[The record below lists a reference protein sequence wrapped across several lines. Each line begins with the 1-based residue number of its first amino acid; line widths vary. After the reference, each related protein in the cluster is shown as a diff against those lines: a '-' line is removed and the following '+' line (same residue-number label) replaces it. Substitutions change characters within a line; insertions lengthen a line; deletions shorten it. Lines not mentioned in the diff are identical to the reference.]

1 MSRGGYAMN
10 EMLLELGQNAKEAE
24 NMLRTI
30 TTNKKNQV
38 LAAVAEHLVEC
49 TDELIKPM
57 LLMWRM
63 EKRTICRK
71 DW

>member
-38 LAAVAEHLVEC
+38 LAAVAHV
-49 TDELIKPM
+49 
-57 LLMWRM
+57 
-63 EKRTICRK
+63 
-71 DW
+71 

>member
-1 MSRGGYAMN
+1 MSWGGYAMN

-38 LAAVAEHLVEC
+38 LANILWNVQ
-49 TDELIKPM
+49 M
-57 LLMWRM
+57 S
-63 EKRTICRK
+63 
-71 DW
+71 

>member
-38 LAAVAEHLVEC
+38 RNILWNVQ
-49 TDELIKPM
+49 M
-57 LLMWRM
+57 S
-63 EKRTICRK
+63 
-71 DW
+71 

>member
-38 LAAVAEHLVEC
+38 LAAVAEHPLP
-49 TDELIKPM
+49 LI
-57 LLMWRM
+57 R
-63 EKRTICRK
+63 
-71 DW
+71 

>member
-30 TTNKKNQV
+30 TNKQKEPG
-38 LAAVAEHLVEC
+38 AC
-49 TDELIKPM
+49 GSCGTSCGM
-57 LLMWRM
+57 YR
-63 EKRTICRK
+63 
-71 DW
+71 